1 MTKYPNTPM
10 SDPLEMVVEECSE
23 VVQKFM
29 KVLRFGPEG
38 TIDYRANNKP
48 PMLVL
53 IQELADLTVTLEIL
67 KREGSNRLPGGVMSL
82 NNELS
87 KAIDKKFA
95 RLKELFGYEPEW
107 RKQLFL
113 ADNQIPVDVVEDFT
127 RAYSSA
133 NQIVYSSPQKFI
145 YALLQKMYNFG
156 LKVVRHNNQAELR
169 EPGGHYSR
177 YREFAE
183 AHDKELF
190 EARVEEH
197 RQNKRFVEALQLF
210 AHRTGAIAGD
220 DVVDH
225 LYKWMD
231 EHGFGIGHA
240 PRSVANSVDVRK
252 VVRVTSPLG
261 NAIQELRVRCNT
273 MISMMNQR
281 GPKEP
286 VPFPTVNH
294 LLQGCDEVFNKWH
307 QFECSDQMGT
317 EDRRVPRYD

>member
-1 MTKYPNTPM
+1 MTKYPNTPL

-53 IQELADLTVTLEIL
+53 VQELADLMVTLDIL
-67 KREGSNRLPGGVMSL
+67 KYRGSNYLPGGVISL

-87 KAIDKKFA
+87 KAVDRKLA
-95 RLKELFGYEPEW
+95 RLKELFGYDPEW
-107 RKQLFL
+107 RKNIEFGS
-113 ADNQIPVDVVEDFT
+113 T
-127 RAYSSA
+127 TSA
-133 NQIVYSSPQKFI
+133 IR
-145 YALLQKMYNFG
+145 LGEG
-156 LKVVRHNNQAELR
+156 LPQAEQCGR
-169 EPGGHYSR
+169 PYSR
-177 YREFAE
+177 YKEFAE

-231 EHGFGIGHA
+231 EHGLNIGHA